1 MRRPLTLGV
10 IAVALV
16 ALPFAPIGAQS
27 AQFGVAAGASLAT
40 LTGDLVDGTKNYSAF
55 IAGAFARFDM
65 SGFSIEPGIYY
76 TGKGAKFED
85 EEEGFDATN
94 KLAYVQVPVLV
105 KVGFPMGSTSR
116 FYVGAGPAI
125 GFKVS
130 CKLKASGGGFSAST
144 DCEDLE
150 DEDGGGLK
158 AKSTEFSGIG
168 VAGIEFGK
176 FAVGIR
182 ADLGLTNVYEAFFD
196 DVSLEPSIKTR
207 TLSLMASIRL

>member
-1 MRRPLTLGV
+1 MRRLFSLGA
-10 IAVALV
+10 IGMALI
-16 ALPFAPIGAQS
+16 ALPLAPVAAQS
-27 AQFGVAAGASLAT
+27 AQFGVAVGASLAT
-40 LTGDLVDGTKNYSAF
+40 LTGDLIDGAKNYSPF

-76 TGKGAKFED
+76 TGKGAKFTD
-85 EEEGFDATN
+85 EGFDATN
-94 KLAYVQVPVLV
+94 KLAYAQIPVLV

-116 FYVGAGPAI
+116 FYLGAGPAI
-125 GFKVS
+125 GFKLS
-130 CKLKASGGGFSAST
+130 CKFKASGGGVSAST

-150 DEDGGGLK
+150 DEGGGGLR
-158 AKSTEFSGIG
+158 AKSTEFSGLG

-196 DVSLEPSIKTR
+196 DVSLQPNIKTR
-207 TLSLMASIRL
+207 TISLMGSIRL

>member
-1 MRRPLTLGV
+1 MRRPISLGA

-16 ALPFAPIGAQS
+16 TLPFAPVGAQS

-40 LTGDLVDGTKNYSAF
+40 FTGDLADGVDNYTTF

-76 TGKGAKFED
+76 TGKGAKVEVED
-85 EEEGFDATN
+85 GVEATN
-94 KLAYVQVPVLV
+94 KLAYAQVPVLL
-105 KVGFPMGSTSR
+105 KVRFPMGSTSQ
-116 FYVGAGPAI
+116 FYLGAGPAI
-125 GFKVS
+125 GFKLS
-130 CKLKASGGGFSAST
+130 CKFKASGGGISAST
-144 DCEDLE
+144 NCEDIE
-150 DEDGGGLK
+150 DEGGGGLR

-176 FAVGIR
+176 FGVGLR

-196 DVSLEPSIKTR
+196 DVSIEPSIKTR
-207 TLSLMASIRL
+207 TISLMASIRL